1 MKYNF
6 MDEELK
12 MRFPFNGNFES
23 IANKIN
29 YSVKNVKSPNNIYVK
44 RIMVGICSIFV
55 LLITGTVV
63 LPGIINNGFIVQFWD
78 DKTIV
83 QKYPSF
89 TYSNIKYTIF
99 STYIKEGISSKYIGN
114 KVDDIAVCGIDDY
127 NKDKE
132 YFINAEIYEIKNVYK
147 ECAYAIK
154 FEGDKEYYSYLNTNY
169 EFETLGDFIEKL
181 NLEEYLQF
189 GTATYKNN
197 IVYKDFDDSI
207 VWDMLLSDYSLTNT
221 SLTNNNYKNPL
232 MSISTNIE
240 ALGIENVSFAVND
253 EGYIQTN
260 ILGTAKTFYIGEE
273 KVNNFIDYII
283 KNIPKKN
290 LF

>member
-29 YSVKNVKSPNNIYVK
+29 YSVKNVKSHNNIYVK

-63 LPGIINNGFIVQFWD
+63 LPSIINNGFIVQFWD

-89 TYSNIKYTIF
+89 TYSNIRYTIF
-99 STYIKEGISSKYIGN
+99 STQIKDGINTKYVGN
-114 KVDDIAVCGIDDY
+114 KVDDIIVDGIDVY
-127 NKDKE
+127 NKDEK
-132 YFINAEIYEIKNVYK
+132 YSINAEIYEIKNVYK

-154 FEGDKEYYSYLNTNY
+154 FEGDKEYYSYLNTTY

-240 ALGIENVSFAVND
+240 ALGIENVSLAVND

>member
-44 RIMVGICSIFV
+44 RIMVGICSVFV

-63 LPGIINNGFIVQFWD
+63 LPSIINNGFIVQFWE

-89 TYSNIKYTIF
+89 TYSNIRYTIF
-99 STYIKEGISSKYIGN
+99 STQIKEGINAKYVGN
-114 KVDDIAVCGIDDY
+114 KVDDITVCGIDDY
-127 NKDKE
+127 NQDKE

-169 EFETLGDFIEKL
+169 EFDTLGDFIEKL

-232 MSISTNIE
+232 MSISSNIE
-240 ALGIENVSFAVND
+240 ALGIENVSLAVND

-260 ILGTAKTFYIGEE
+260 ILGIAKTFYIGEE
-273 KVNNFIDYII
+273 KVNNFVDYITTNI
-283 KNIPKKN
+283 HKKNI
-290 LF
+290 L

>member
-29 YSVKNVKSPNNIYVK
+29 YSVKNVKSHNNIYVK

-63 LPGIINNGFIVQFWD
+63 LPSIINNGFIVQFWD

-89 TYSNIKYTIF
+89 TYSNIRYTIF
-99 STYIKEGISSKYIGN
+99 STQIKDGINTKYVGN
-114 KVDDIAVCGIDDY
+114 KVDDIIVDGIDVY
-127 NKDKE
+127 NKDEK
-132 YFINAEIYEIKNVYK
+132 YSINAEIYEIKNVYK

-154 FEGDKEYYSYLNTNY
+154 FEGDKEYYSYLNTTY

-240 ALGIENVSFAVND
+240 ALGIKNVSFAVND

-273 KVNNFIDYII
+273 KVNNFIDYVI

>member
-1 MKYNF
+1 MRKPKKEESVTQKNF
-6 MDEELK
+6 KICVICDRPHKAKTETCNTCNRKKKALNQKLK
-12 MRFPFNGNFES
+12 DKG
-23 IANKIN
+23 IN
-29 YSVKNVKSPNNIYVK
+29 YKHGFSNSKIVYLKQIY
-44 RIMVGICSIFV
+44 
-55 LLITGTVV
+55 
-63 LPGIINNGFIVQFWD
+63 
-78 DKTIV
+78 
-83 QKYPSF
+83 
-89 TYSNIKYTIF
+89 
-99 STYIKEGISSKYIGN
+99 
-114 KVDDIAVCGIDDY
+114 KVDDIIVDGIDVY
-127 NKDKE
+127 NKDEK
-132 YFINAEIYEIKNVYK
+132 YSINAEIYEIKNVYK
-147 ECAYAIK
+147 DCAYAIK
-154 FEGDKEYYSYLNTNY
+154 FEGDKEYYSYLNTTY

-232 MSISTNIE
+232 MSINTNIE
-240 ALGIENVSFAVND
+240 ALGIKNVSFAVND

>member
-29 YSVKNVKSPNNIYVK
+29 YSVKNVKSHNNIYVK

-63 LPGIINNGFIVQFWD
+63 LPSIINNGFIVQFWD

-89 TYSNIKYTIF
+89 TYSNIRYTIF
-99 STYIKEGISSKYIGN
+99 STQIKDGINTKYVGN
-114 KVDDIAVCGIDDY
+114 KVDDIIVDGIDVY
-127 NKDKE
+127 NKDEK
-132 YFINAEIYEIKNVYK
+132 YSINAEIYEIKNVYK

-154 FEGDKEYYSYLNTNY
+154 FEGDKEYYSYLNTTY

-232 MSISTNIE
+232 MSINTNIE
-240 ALGIENVSFAVND
+240 ALGIKNVSFAVND

-273 KVNNFIDYII
+273 KVNNFVDYII

>member
-63 LPGIINNGFIVQFWD
+63 LPSIINNGFIVQFWE

-89 TYSNIKYTIF
+89 TYSNIRYTIF
-99 STYIKEGISSKYIGN
+99 STQIKEGINTKYVGN
-114 KVDDIAVCGIDDY
+114 KVDDIIVDGIDVY
-127 NKDKE
+127 NAYKDGG
-132 YFINAEIYEIKNVYK
+132 AL
-147 ECAYAIK
+147 AAAR
-154 FEGDKEYYSYLNTNY
+154 
-169 EFETLGDFIEKL
+169 KL
-181 NLEEYLQF
+181 NDK
-189 GTATYKNN
+189 TRSYKGAP
-197 IVYKDFDDSI
+197 YKGI
-207 VWDMLLSDYSLTNT
+207 PPPPKANPRLSQ
-221 SLTNNNYKNPL
+221 
-232 MSISTNIE
+232 
-240 ALGIENVSFAVND
+240 A
-253 EGYIQTN
+253 
-260 ILGTAKTFYIGEE
+260 IL
-273 KVNNFIDYII
+273 DQLPQSS
-283 KNIPKKN
+283 PKDHW
-290 LF
+290 

>member
-1 MKYNF
+1 MRNNF
-6 MDEELK
+6 MDEEIK
-12 MRFPFNGNFES
+12 MRVPFDGDFES
-23 IANKIN
+23 ISIKIN
-29 YSVKNVKSPNNIYVK
+29 YSVKNINNHNKLYFSKIL
-44 RIMVGICSIFV
+44 IGICSMII
-55 LLITGTVV
+55 LLITGSVIIPNIMNNASTV
-63 LPGIINNGFIVQFWD
+63 PYWN

-89 TYSNIKYTIF
+89 SYSNIEYTIF
-99 STYIKEGISSKYIGN
+99 STEIKEGIDTKYVGS
-114 KVDDIAVCGIDDY
+114 KVDDIVVNGIDVY
-127 NKDKE
+127 NQDKE
-132 YFINAEIYEIKNVYK
+132 YFINAEIYEINNVYK

-207 VWDMLLSDYSLTNT
+207 VWDMLLSDYSLVNT
-221 SLTNNNYKNPL
+221 SLTNNNYKNSL
-232 MSISTNIE
+232 MSISSNIE
-240 ALGIENVSFAVND
+240 ALGIKNVSVAVND

-260 ILGTAKTFYIGEE
+260 ILGIAKTFYIGEE
-273 KVNNFIDYII
+273 KVNNFVDYVI

-290 LF
+290 

>member
-29 YSVKNVKSPNNIYVK
+29 YSVKNVKSHNNIYVK

-63 LPGIINNGFIVQFWD
+63 LPSIINNGFIVQFWD

-89 TYSNIKYTIF
+89 TYSNIRYTIF
-99 STYIKEGISSKYIGN
+99 STKIKDGINTKYVGN
-114 KVDDIAVCGIDDY
+114 KVDDIIVDGIDVY
-127 NKDKE
+127 NKDEK
-132 YFINAEIYEIKNVYK
+132 YSINAEIYEIKNVYK

-154 FEGDKEYYSYLNTNY
+154 FEGDKEYYSYLNTTY

-232 MSISTNIE
+232 MSINTNIE
-240 ALGIENVSFAVND
+240 ALGIKNVSFAVND

>member
-29 YSVKNVKSPNNIYVK
+29 YSVKNVKSHNNIYVK

-63 LPGIINNGFIVQFWD
+63 LPSIINNGFIVQFWD

-89 TYSNIKYTIF
+89 TYSNIRYTIF
-99 STYIKEGISSKYIGN
+99 STQIKDGINTKYVGN
-114 KVDDIAVCGIDDY
+114 KVDDIIVDGIDVY
-127 NKDKE
+127 NKDEK
-132 YFINAEIYEIKNVYK
+132 YSINAEIYEIKNVYK

-154 FEGDKEYYSYLNTNY
+154 FEGDKEYYSYLNTTY

-232 MSISTNIE
+232 MSINTNIE
-240 ALGIENVSFAVND
+240 ALGIKNVSFAVND

>member
-1 MKYNF
+1 M
-6 MDEELK
+6 
-12 MRFPFNGNFES
+12 
-23 IANKIN
+23 
-29 YSVKNVKSPNNIYVK
+29 
-44 RIMVGICSIFV
+44 
-55 LLITGTVV
+55 
-63 LPGIINNGFIVQFWD
+63 
-78 DKTIV
+78 
-83 QKYPSF
+83 
-89 TYSNIKYTIF
+89 
-99 STYIKEGISSKYIGN
+99 
-114 KVDDIAVCGIDDY
+114 
-127 NKDKE
+127 
-132 YFINAEIYEIKNVYK
+132 
-147 ECAYAIK
+147 
-154 FEGDKEYYSYLNTNY
+154 NTTY

-240 ALGIENVSFAVND
+240 ALGIKNVSFAVND

-273 KVNNFIDYII
+273 KVNNFIDYVI

>member
-44 RIMVGICSIFV
+44 RIMVGICSILV

-63 LPGIINNGFIVQFWD
+63 LPSLINNGFIVQFWD

-89 TYSNIKYTIF
+89 TYSNIGYTIF
-99 STYIKEGISSKYIGN
+99 STEIKEGINTKYVGN
-114 KVDDIAVCGIDDY
+114 KVDDIIVDGIDVY
-127 NKDKE
+127 NKDEK
-132 YFINAEIYEIKNVYK
+132 YSINAEIYEIKNVYK

-154 FEGDKEYYSYLNTNY
+154 FEGDKEYYSYLNTTY

-232 MSISTNIE
+232 MSINTNIE
-240 ALGIENVSFAVND
+240 ALGIENVSLAVND

-283 KNIPKKN
+283 KNIPKK
-290 LF
+290 

>member
-63 LPGIINNGFIVQFWD
+63 LPSIINNGFIVQFWE

-89 TYSNIKYTIF
+89 TYSNIRYTIF
-99 STYIKEGISSKYIGN
+99 STQIKEGINTKYVGN
-114 KVDDIAVCGIDDY
+114 KVDDIIVDGIDVY
-127 NKDKE
+127 NKDEKHS
-132 YFINAEIYEIKNVYK
+132 INAEIYEIKNIYK

-154 FEGDKEYYSYLNTNY
+154 FEGDEDYYSYLNTNY

-181 NLEEYLQF
+181 NLKEYLQF
-189 GTATYKNN
+189 GAASYKND

-207 VWDMLLSDYSLTNT
+207 VWDMLLSDYSLVNT

-232 MSISTNIE
+232 ISISSNIE
-240 ALGIENVSFAVND
+240 SLGIENVSLAVND

-273 KVNNFIDYII
+273 RVNNFVDYIL

>member
-29 YSVKNVKSPNNIYVK
+29 YSVKNVKSHNNIYVK

-63 LPGIINNGFIVQFWD
+63 LPSIINNGFIVQFWD

-89 TYSNIKYTIF
+89 TYSNIRYTIF
-99 STYIKEGISSKYIGN
+99 STQIKDGINTKYVGN
-114 KVDDIAVCGIDDY
+114 KVDDIIVDGIDVY
-127 NKDKE
+127 NKDEK
-132 YFINAEIYEIKNVYK
+132 YSINAEIYEIKNVYK

-154 FEGDKEYYSYLNTNY
+154 FEGDKEYYSYLNTTY

-197 IVYKDFDDSI
+197 IVYQDFDDSI

-240 ALGIENVSFAVND
+240 ALGIENVSLAVND

>member
-12 MRFPFNGNFES
+12 RRFPFNGNFES

-63 LPGIINNGFIVQFWD
+63 LPSIINNGFIVQFWD

-89 TYSNIKYTIF
+89 TYSSIRYTIF
-99 STYIKEGISSKYIGN
+99 STQIKDGINTKYVGN
-114 KVDDIAVCGIDDY
+114 KVDDIIVDGIDVY
-127 NKDKE
+127 NKVEK
-132 YFINAEIYEIKNVYK
+132 YSINAEIYEIKNVYK

-253 EGYIQTN
+253 EGYIKNN
-260 ILGTAKTFYIGEE
+260 ILGTAKTFYIGKE

-283 KNIPKKN
+283 KNIPKK
-290 LF
+290 

>member
-29 YSVKNVKSPNNIYVK
+29 YSVKNVKIHNNIYVK

-63 LPGIINNGFIVQFWD
+63 LPSLINNGFIVQFWD

-132 YFINAEIYEIKNVYK
+132 YFMNAEIYEIKNVYK

-154 FEGDKEYYSYLNTNY
+154 FEGDKEYYSYLNTTY

-240 ALGIENVSFAVND
+240 ALGIKNVSFAVND

-273 KVNNFIDYII
+273 KVNNFIDYVI

>member
-44 RIMVGICSIFV
+44 RIMVGICSILV

-63 LPGIINNGFIVQFWD
+63 LPSLINNGFIVQFWD

-89 TYSNIKYTIF
+89 TYSNIGYTIF
-99 STYIKEGISSKYIGN
+99 STEIKEGINTKYVGN
-114 KVDDIAVCGIDDY
+114 KVDDIIVDGIDVY
-127 NKDKE
+127 NKDEK
-132 YFINAEIYEIKNVYK
+132 YSINAEIYEIKNVYK

-154 FEGDKEYYSYLNTNY
+154 FEGNKEYYSYLNTTY

-232 MSISTNIE
+232 MSINTNIE
-240 ALGIENVSFAVND
+240 ALVIENVSLAVND

-283 KNIPKKN
+283 KNIPKK
-290 LF
+290 

>member
-55 LLITGTVV
+55 FLITGTVV

-89 TYSNIKYTIF
+89 TYSNIRYTIF
-99 STYIKEGISSKYIGN
+99 STYIKEGINTKYVGN
-114 KVDDIAVCGIDDY
+114 KVDDIIVDGIDVY
-127 NKDKE
+127 NKDEK
-132 YFINAEIYEIKNVYK
+132 YSINAEIYEIKNVYK

-154 FEGDKEYYSYLNTNY
+154 FEGDKEYYSYLNTTY

-197 IVYKDFDDSI
+197 IVYQDFDDSI

-240 ALGIENVSFAVND
+240 ALGIENVSLAVND